1 MIKFELETEVVFLH
15 REEIREG
22 IISEIK
28 ESRSGII
35 YEIEYLNEDDEICS
49 THRNSKD
56 VFLTVNELFQ
66 SLRNNFENKKEWE
79 K

>member
-1 MIKFELETEVVFLH
+1 MKFELETEVVFLH

-35 YEIEYLNEDDEICS
+35 YEIEYLNEEDEFCS
-49 THRNSKD
+49 INKNSKD
-56 VFLTVNELFQ
+56 VFLTVNELFD
-66 SLRNNFENKKEWE
+66 SLKNNFENKKEWE